1 MLGVIRFLLSF
12 CVIAF
17 HLTASIPN
25 IGLLSVN
32 FFYVISGFLI
42 TLVLHETYNFKFMP
56 FATNRFLRLYP
67 AYFAVA
73 GVSLLLAITF
83 KSYSQFHASWSTSPT
98 APDIFGNLLMFP
110 WAFLADDSVQ
120 VNFLQVDFLQS
131 AAPHFRLVPSTWSVG
146 VEIVCYFFLWLFV
159 ARRMWTTIATIVA
172 TSAWQWY
179 VAQAG
184 LSPLLAYFP
193 VPAALLP
200 FGLGA
205 LAYHITKRTQISV
218 PHKSMAKWI
227 TFVICALFI
236 VNWKL
241 SASSPNLTGS
251 IYYYAND
258 LLAFL
263 SVLLINRARHNG
275 FSGKVDKWLGDL
287 AYPMFLGQYVF
298 GFVAWRII
306 GITSSTRGTEVFLL
320 GSAITIVASVAIVLI
335 IDKRLLKARNKV
347 RVAADR
353 ESSLLDL
360 TVRS

>member
-12 CVIAF
+12 SVIAF
-17 HLTASIPN
+17 HLTAYIPN
-25 IGLLSVN
+25 LGLLAVN

-42 TLVLHETYNFKFMP
+42 TLVLHESYNFKFTQ
-56 FATNRFLRLYP
+56 FAKNRFLRLYP

-73 GVSLLLAITF
+73 GISLLLATTF
-83 KSYSQFHASWSTSPT
+83 ESYSQFHASWSTSPT

-131 AAPHFRLVPSTWSVG
+131 AVPHFRLVPSTWSVG

-172 TSAWQWY
+172 ASVWQWY
-179 VAQAG
+179 VTQTG
-184 LSPLLAYFP
+184 VNPLLAYFP

-205 LAYHITKRTQISV
+205 LAFHITKRTQISA
-218 PHKSMAKWI
+218 PQKSMAKWI
-227 TFVICALFI
+227 TFVICVLFI
-236 VNWKL
+236 ANWKL
-241 SASSPNLTGS
+241 STSSPNLMGS
-251 IYYYAND
+251 IYYYANN

-263 SVLLINRARHNG
+263 SVLLINRARHDG

-306 GITSSTRGTEVFLL
+306 GITSPIRGTDIFLL
-320 GSAITIVASVAIVLI
+320 GSAITIASSILIVLI

-347 RVAADR
+347 RVSANQ
-353 ESSLLDL
+353 ESTLLNL